1 MSSPAPVI
9 VDLLSPIAPDNPAGV
24 DLIATELWT
33 ELKKAHRQTRRDPEA
48 AEPVSESAWLRLEE
62 LARDALATRS
72 KDLRVAI
79 WATEAAINLRGFAGL
94 RDSIHTIRKLIETF
108 WDAGLH
114 PLAEDG
120 DLEVRLG
127 PLRWLNEKL
136 ADAIR
141 QAPMLTAR
149 EGPGQNYSY
158 AFYQES
164 RRSSGGKITKEEFDE
179 AVKRTAAGFYETLWS
194 DFQDAS
200 IEFRELERLLDE
212 KFKDLAPAFSE
223 SKDAL
228 EECRALLSGILQ
240 LKRSS
245 QPQPSKPRDPNAPSP
260 PGTAPAPFS
269 YGGPA
274 ASSSWSAAEEMI
286 RNGRMAEGIA
296 EMTRLAAAETTGR
309 ARFHRKLLLA
319 DVCMAA
325 QREKLARM
333 ILEELNEQIEKFNL
347 EAWESTELISAV
359 WSRLYR
365 YYKAGGDSDRAA
377 QMYHRL
383 CRLDP
388 WQAWSCQE

>member
-9 VDLLSPIAPDNPAGV
+9 VDLLSPIAPDNPAGA

-48 AEPVSESAWLRLEE
+48 VEPVSESAWLRLEE
-62 LARDALATRS
+62 LAREALATRS
-72 KDLRVAI
+72 KDLRIAI

-94 RDSIHTIRKLIETF
+94 RDSAQTIRKLIETF
-108 WDAGLH
+108 WESGLH
-114 PLAEDG
+114 PVSEDG
-120 DLEVRLG
+120 DTEVRLG
-127 PLRWLNEKL
+127 PLSWLNDKL
-136 ADAIR
+136 ADTIR

-149 EGPGQNYSY
+149 EGPGENYSY

-164 RRSSGGKITKEEFDE
+164 RRPSGGKITKEEFDE
-179 AVKRTAAGFYETLWS
+179 AVKRTPREFYETLWS
-194 DFQDAS
+194 DFQDAA
-200 IEFRELERLLDE
+200 IEFRALERLLDE
-212 KFKDLAPAFSE
+212 QFKDLAPPFSD
-223 SKDAL
+223 SKEAL

-240 LKRSS
+240 LKRNSH
-245 QPQPSKPRDPNAPSP
+245 PQPGKPPEPNSPLP
-260 PGTAPAPFS
+260 PGTAPAPLS
-269 YGGPA
+269 YGAPA
-274 ASSSWSAAEEMI
+274 ASSSWSAAEEMV
-286 RNGRMAEGIA
+286 RSGRIAEGIA

-309 ARFHRKLLLA
+309 ARFQRKLLLA
-319 DVCMAA
+319 DVCLVAE
-325 QREKLARM
+325 REKLARM

-365 YYKAGGDSDRAA
+365 CYKAGGDSDRAA

-388 WQAWSCQE
+388 WQAWSCQD